1 MKVTRK
7 TPEVLND
14 PLMIAGVER
23 VTFCLLIVLFF
34 GLLFKVNLWAA
45 CGVTITLYFVAQ
57 RLTRKDPRILAILWN
72 VWFLLKDTYDPCK
85 REMFDLQIIDET
97 EEI

>member
-1 MKVTRK
+1 MKVTRR

-14 PLMIAGVER
+14 PLMVAGVER
-23 VTFCLLIVLFF
+23 GTFILLIAIFF

-45 CGVTITLYFVAQ
+45 GIVTTALYLGAQ
-57 RLTRKDPRILAILWN
+57 GLTRKDPRILAILWN